1 MDRGHIRIVLR
12 AAARDE
18 APQIHRVLAEAF
30 KPYRRDY
37 TDEAYRATV
46 VPTEEIERRIDDP
59 QTDVLVAVWGT
70 DVVGTATVV
79 PLDES
84 SIYIKSMAVASG
96 FQGKGIALEL
106 LKSIEQAARLRG
118 YTRMV
123 LDCYEP
129 LTRAIALYERFGFR
143 RTGERKL
150 YHGIVVFEMAKA
162 IEPPRS

>member
-1 MDRGHIRIVLR
+1 VDRGHIRIVLR

-37 TDEAYRATV
+37 TDQAYRATV

-70 DVVGTATVV
+70 DVVGTATV
-79 PLDES
+79 
-84 SIYIKSMAVASG
+84 
-96 FQGKGIALEL
+96 
-106 LKSIEQAARLRG
+106 
-118 YTRMV
+118 
-123 LDCYEP
+123 
-129 LTRAIALYERFGFR
+129 LTKAIALYERFGFR